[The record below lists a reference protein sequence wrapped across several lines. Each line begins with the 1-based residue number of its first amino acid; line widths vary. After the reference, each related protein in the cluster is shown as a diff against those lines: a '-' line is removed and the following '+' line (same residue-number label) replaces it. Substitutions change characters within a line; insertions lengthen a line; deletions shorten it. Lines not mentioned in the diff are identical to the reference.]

1 VNTNSTTTPNRRIR
15 RLAGRLALT
24 AVAAGVIGAGPF
36 AAVASADC
44 PFGLPACP
52 TKPEIG
58 PELQV
63 PVRPDFSSIDPGILD
78 DLNDGPVISVPPIG
92 PETIDPGLLDD
103 PVADPGDDP
112 VTSIPPIGPETIDPG
127 LLDDPLL
134 DPDPGTDDPGD
145 PVEET
150 GDPEDTT
157 TTTSVPESDDRD
169 ESAAD
174 DGEGLA
180 FTGGGTT
187 LALAGAA
194 IAGVGALTVGGAAL
208 ARRRQQG

>member
-1 VNTNSTTTPNRRIR
+1 MNTNSTTTPNRRIR

-103 PVADPGDDP
+103 P
-112 VTSIPPIGPETIDPG
+112 
-127 LLDDPLL
+127 LL